1 MVTLY
6 LSSLQGLSKR
16 ISIHQYVSFFI
27 SKMNYFTH
35 QLFNSEELEIL
46 RKNLD
51 KEELFWED
59 GKQTAGKYAARVKNN
74 LQLKRDS
81 DASIKFSSLITK
93 KILSNELIKSFA
105 LPKKIH
111 GTIFSKSKSG
121 MKYGR
126 HIDNAYMSSGRA
138 DLSFTIFLSCK
149 DNYQGGEL
157 SIEGFNSEEKFKLN
171 AGEIIIYPSTYLHS
185 VEEVFGGERLVFIG
199 WIESYVKSI
208 EEREYLFDLDAAARS
223 LLAKYGRS
231 EEVDLIFKSYS
242 NLLRR
247 LGS

>member
-1 MVTLY
+1 
-6 LSSLQGLSKR
+6 
-16 ISIHQYVSFFI
+16 
-27 SKMNYFTH
+27 MNYLTH
-35 QLFNSEELEIL
+35 KILNSEELEIL
-46 RKNLD
+46 RSNLD
-51 KEELFWED
+51 KKEVFWED
-59 GKQTAGKYAARVKNN
+59 GKLTAGKHAAELKNN

-81 DASIKFSSLITK
+81 NLSIKFSGLIIK

-111 GTIFSKSKSG
+111 GTIFTKSTKG
-121 MKYGR
+121 MKYGK

-138 DLSFTIFLSCK
+138 ALSFTIFLNPK
-149 DNYQGGEL
+149 NKYKGGAL
-157 SIEGFNSEEKFKLN
+157 SIMNLNSEEKFKLN

-185 VEEVFGGERLVFIG
+185 VEEVLEGERLVFIG
-199 WIESYVKSI
+199 WIESYIKSI

-242 NLLRR
+242 NILRR

>member
-1 MVTLY
+1 
-6 LSSLQGLSKR
+6 
-16 ISIHQYVSFFI
+16 
-27 SKMNYFTH
+27 MNYLTH
-35 QLFNSEELEIL
+35 QLLNSKELEVL
-46 RKNLD
+46 KKNLD
-51 KEELFWED
+51 KENSLWEE
-59 GKQTAGKYAARVKNN
+59 GKKTAGNHAAKVKNN
-74 LQLKRDS
+74 LQLRRDS
-81 DASIKFSSLITK
+81 DLSIKFSGLITK

-121 MKYGR
+121 MQYGR

-138 DLSFTIFLSCK
+138 DLSFTIFLNSK
-149 DNYQGGEL
+149 DEYKGGEL
-157 SIEGFNSEEKFKLN
+157 SIESFNSEEKFKLN

-185 VEEVFGGERLVFIG
+185 VEKVTDGERLVFIG

-247 LGS
+247 LGV

>member
-1 MVTLY
+1 MP
-6 LSSLQGLSKR
+6 
-16 ISIHQYVSFFI
+16 
-27 SKMNYFTH
+27 
-35 QLFNSEELEIL
+35 
-46 RKNLD
+46 
-51 KEELFWED
+51 WED
-59 GKQTAGKYAARVKNN
+59 GKRTAGEHAAKVKNN

-81 DASIKFSSLITK
+81 DLSKSLSKLITK

-111 GTIFSKSKSG
+111 GTIFSKSTSE

-126 HIDNAYMSSGRA
+126 HIDNPYMSSGRA

-149 DNYQGGEL
+149 TKYKGGAL
-157 SIEGFNSEEKFKLN
+157 SIEGLNSEEKFKLD

-185 VEEVFGGERLVFIG
+185 VDEVIAGERLVFIG

-223 LLAKYGRS
+223 LLNKYGRS

-247 LGS
+247 LGG

>member
-1 MVTLY
+1 
-6 LSSLQGLSKR
+6 
-16 ISIHQYVSFFI
+16 
-27 SKMNYFTH
+27 MNYLTRE
-35 QLFNSEELEIL
+35 LLNSEELEIL

-51 KEELFWED
+51 NEELFWEN
-59 GKQTAGKYAARVKNN
+59 GKQTAGKHAAEVKNN
-74 LQLKRDS
+74 LQLKRELNLS
-81 DASIKFSSLITK
+81 KKLSKLIIK
-93 KILSNELIKSFA
+93 KILSNDLIKSFA

-111 GTIFSKSKSG
+111 GTMFSKSKSG
-121 MKYGR
+121 MKYGS
-126 HIDNAYMSSGRA
+126 HIDNPFMSTGRA
-138 DLSFTIFLSCK
+138 DLSFTIFLSSK
-149 DNYQGGEL
+149 ENYDGGAL
-157 SIEGFNSEEKFKLN
+157 SIESFNSEKKFKLE

-185 VEEVFGGERLVFIG
+185 VEEVIAGERLVFIG

-231 EEVDLIFKSYS
+231 EEVDFIFKSYS

>member
-1 MVTLY
+1 MNY
-6 LSSLQGLSKR
+6 LS
-16 ISIHQYVSFFI
+16 
-27 SKMNYFTH
+27 H
-35 QLFNSEELEIL
+35 QLLNSEELEIL

-51 KEELFWED
+51 KEDSCWED
-59 GKQTAGKYAARVKNN
+59 GKQTAGKHAAEVKNN
-74 LQLKRDS
+74 LQLKKDS
-81 DASIKFSSLITK
+81 ILSKKFSGLIIK
-93 KILSNELIKSFA
+93 KILGNDLIKSFA

-111 GTIFSKSKSG
+111 GTMFSKSTSG

-138 DLSFTIFLSCK
+138 DLSFTIFLNNK
-149 DNYQGGEL
+149 DKYDGGAL
-157 SIEGFNSEEKFKLN
+157 SIESFNSEETFKLD

-185 VEEVFGGERLVFIG
+185 VEEVIAGERLVFIG

-231 EEVDLIFKSYS
+231 DEVDLIFKSYS
-242 NLLRR
+242 NFLRR

>member
-1 MVTLY
+1 
-6 LSSLQGLSKR
+6 
-16 ISIHQYVSFFI
+16 
-27 SKMNYFTH
+27 MNYLTH
-35 QLFNSEELEIL
+35 ILLNSEELEIL
-46 RKNLD
+46 RKGFEKDSL
-51 KEELFWED
+51 EWED
-59 GKQTAGKYAARVKNN
+59 GKLTAGKHAAKEKNN
-74 LQLKRDS
+74 LQLRRDS
-81 DASIKFSSLITK
+81 HLSIKFSGLITK

-111 GTIFSKSKSG
+111 GTIFSKSTSG

-138 DLSFTIFLSCK
+138 DLSFTVFLNCK
-149 DNYQGGEL
+149 KKYEGGAL
-157 SIEGFNSEEKFKLN
+157 SIQGINSEEKFKLD

-185 VEEVFGGERLVFIG
+185 VEKVIDGERLVFIG

-231 EEVDLIFKSYS
+231 EEVDLIYKSYS
-242 NLLRR
+242 NFLRR
-247 LGS
+247 LGN